1 MSKRAGAQVGTAD
14 QGHCPVTPRTQRF
27 VSEINGEQD
36 TTGRFQRILCGTDA
50 RSGQRHRSADDR
62 KQRRHPSWYTD
73 LRGVQRQ
80 HH

>member
-1 MSKRAGAQVGTAD
+1 MSKREQQIRAIAQL
-14 QGHCPVTPRTQRF
+14 PRARQRF